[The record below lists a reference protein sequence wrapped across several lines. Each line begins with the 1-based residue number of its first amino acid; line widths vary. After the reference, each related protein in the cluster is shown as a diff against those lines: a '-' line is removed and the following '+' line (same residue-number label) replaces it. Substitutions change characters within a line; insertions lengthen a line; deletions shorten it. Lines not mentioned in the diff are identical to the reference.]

1 MKTLRSLFLMS
12 ALAIALSGCAMVGKL
27 FGIEPTSPLRQVTVI
42 AELDANSRSATAIDL
57 VFVYDDTAL
66 AVLPKTGPEWFANKD
81 TLMAGLAL
89 SVDVVRLQVPRG
101 KTVDE
106 APLPR
111 RHRKAVAVYS
121 YANYITPGGQPQGKL
136 TPYKCAQITLGAS
149 AISYQSCAS

>member
-1 MKTLRSLFLMS
+1 M
-12 ALAIALSGCAMVGKL
+12 ALNGCAMVGKL
-27 FGIEPTSPLRQVTVI
+27 LGIEPTSPLRHVKVV
-42 AELDANSRSATAIDL
+42 AELDANSLTATAIDL

-81 TLMAGLAL
+81 ALMAGLAL
-89 SVDVVRLQVPRG
+89 SVDVVRLQIPRG